1 MTTTAPLSAPQSAPL
16 GVLILSAVRHA
27 ASYLPVLQALPAVE
41 VRGIVE
47 ESGAPDWAHH
57 DAGVLGQAHDLPV
70 TRDVEAALARQDVD
84 LVLVCSEPTRHARLA
99 MAALDAGKHVLV
111 DKPFATSLDDATA
124 LLQTAEVAPGR
135 LTMMNRLFSPQVVR
149 ARAAI
154 DAGQIGMPLS
164 LDLEW
169 LASDGL
175 SGEAVERAEFVT
187 DRGLSGGGEIM
198 NFLTYPITTIRY
210 LTGANI
216 RSVYTE
222 AGTFFFDP
230 HKQAG
235 VEDLGMLSLELDHG
249 IMATITVGRVP
260 QAPSY
265 PAVSSTLR
273 VIGSH
278 GHIAMDESQP
288 VLDIWQR
295 KERRGVRIGGD
306 AGQRS
311 VEAVF
316 ASFVDDIRMHRAPRV
331 TAADGWATVAAIDAA
346 YRSIAAHQPVEVW
359 SLDEIAPESHMTG
372 ETDGLV

>member
-1 MTTTAPLSAPQSAPL
+1 MMTETIGVVIL
-16 GVLILSAVRHA
+16 GAVRHA
-27 ASYLPVLQALPAVE
+27 SSYLPVLSAMPDVT
-41 VRGIVE
+41 VRAICE
-47 ESGAPDWAHH
+47 EPDASVWAHD
-57 DAGVLGQAHDLPV
+57 DARKLAHAFDIPVSTEIAATLTRNDVQA
-70 TRDVEAALARQDVD
+70 
-84 LVLVCSEPTRHARLA
+84 VLVCSEPTRHARLA
-99 MAALDAGKHVLV
+99 MTALDAANHVLV

-124 LLQTAEVAPGR
+124 LVQTAEVSSGR
-135 LTMMNRLFSPQVVR
+135 LTMMHRLLSPQLVR

-154 DAGQIGMPLS
+154 DAGSIGLPLS

-175 SGEAVERAEFVT
+175 AGEAVERSELVT
-187 DRGLSGGGEIM
+187 DTSLSGGGEIM

-210 LTGANI
+210 LTGADI
-216 RSVYTE
+216 RSVYAE
-222 AGTFFFDP
+222 AGSFFFDP

-278 GHIAMDESQP
+278 GDIAMDESQP
-288 VLDIWQR
+288 VLDVWQR

-306 AGQRS
+306 AGQRA
-311 VEAVF
+311 VKAVF
-316 ASFVDDIRMHRAPRV
+316 GNFVDDIRKQRAPIV

-359 SLDEIAPESHMTG
+359 SLDEIAPESHVTG
-372 ETDGLV
+372 ETHGLV